1 MNPGEKIEF
10 GANDTPYTKLWNNA
24 NEECMNGLFG

>member
-1 MNPGEKIEF
+1 MDLGEMIGF
-10 GANDTPYTKLWNNA
+10 GANDTPFTKLGNKA